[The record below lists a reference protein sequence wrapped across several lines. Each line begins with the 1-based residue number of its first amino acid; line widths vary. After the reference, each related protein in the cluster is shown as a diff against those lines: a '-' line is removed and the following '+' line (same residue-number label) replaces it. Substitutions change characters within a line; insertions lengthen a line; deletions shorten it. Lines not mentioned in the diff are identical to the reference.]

1 MPSEWLGQAA
11 NKRHHPLPSL
21 VANPLLWFA
30 PPERRGI
37 FWWGALY
44 DIRNTRSRSVWT
56 NPHIDSPEAPEK

>member
-30 PPERRGI
+30 PPKRRGI
-37 FWWGALY
+37 FCGAHSMTFGTRGPVPFGP
-44 DIRNTRSRSVWT
+44 IRT
-56 NPHIDSPEAPEK
+56 